1 MTTSASANETVTR
14 AAIWLADQAQPP
26 HPIVPALKDRFGLS
40 AREACEAVALAER
53 YRMLRRAFG

>member
-1 MTTSASANETVTR
+1 MTNSDPATELVTR
-14 AAIWLADQAQPP
+14 AAIWLADQAQPA

-40 AREACEAVALAER
+40 AKEACEATALAER